1 MKKLFIG
8 LFVLLGLFTLASCG
22 QEDKADTNLPD
33 IPAAEDG
40 EFDQNEE
47 TYVPD
52 INMWVVGSHW
62 NSWDPNTLGAEQAFV
77 KDETSA
83 GLDTKYTYSLT
94 VTQDMIDAW
103 CGFKMVGAL
112 GWSPQYGMEDVD
124 FEKSNQAFLDMVGDE
139 NEDGVCDKND
149 KYFFHEGTSNRNNI
163 VVTVPGTLVI
173 EYYPYNFAS
182 ETVNDVPYA
191 CKFVV
196 TFTPAA

>member
-1 MKKLFIG
+1 MKKLFVG
-8 LFVLLGLFTLASCG
+8 LFLLLGLFTLAACAPKT
-22 QEDKADTNLPD
+22 DLPD

-52 INMWVVGSHW
+52 IHMWVVGSHW
-62 NSWDPNTLGAEQAFV
+62 NSWDPTTLTDAQAFV
-77 KDETSA
+77 KDENSA
-83 GLDTKYTYSLT
+83 GLDTKYVYTLT

-103 CGFKMVGAL
+103 CGFKMVGAY

-124 FEKSNQAFLDMVGDE
+124 FEKSNQAFLDMVGDK
-139 NEDGVCDKND
+139 NEDGVCDAKD
-149 KYFFHEGTSNRNNI
+149 KYLFTEGTSNRNNI
-163 VVTVPGTLVI
+163 VVTKPGTLVI

-182 ETVNDVPYA
+182 EEVDGVPYA

-196 TFTPAA
+196 NFTPAA

>member
-22 QEDKADTNLPD
+22 QEEKADTDLPD

-62 NSWDPNTLGAEQAFV
+62 NSWDPTTLGAEQAFV

-83 GLDTKYTYSLT
+83 GLDTKYTYT
-94 VTQDMIDAW
+94 VVVTQEMIDAW

-124 FEKSNQAFLDMVGDE
+124 FEKSNQAFLDMVGDV

-163 VVTVPGTLVI
+163 VVTTPGTLVI

>member
-8 LFVLLGLFTLASCG
+8 LFVLLGLFSLVSCG
-22 QEDKADTNLPD
+22 SDDEGNTETPVVTPD
-33 IPAAEDG
+33 DG
-40 EFDQNEE
+40 EFEQNPE
-47 TYVPD
+47 TFIPD
-52 INMWVVGSHW
+52 IKMWIVGSHW
-62 NSWDPNTLGAEQAFV
+62 QSWTPGNLTDAEAFV

-83 GLDTKYTYSLT
+83 GLDTKYTYT
-94 VTQDMIDAW
+94 VVVTQEMIDAW

-124 FEKSNQAFLDMVGDE
+124 FEKSNQAFLDMVGDV

-163 VVTVPGTLVI
+163 VVTTPGTLVI